1 METTSASAMLSAL
14 AQETRL
20 ELFRMLGAR
29 GASGMAAGEIA
40 GRLRIPASTASFHL
54 TAMER
59 AGLLQ
64 ATRQG
69 RSVIYAVRQV
79 ALRALVAFLTEPLG
93 QAPPGVGAD
102 LAAMLPAPGPG
113 HTGTGLQPAFN
124 VLFLC
129 TANAARS
136 IMAEAI
142 LNRAGAGRFNAYSA
156 GSAPASGPNPAVI
169 ARLAALGHD
178 TARLRSK
185 SWTEFTGLQAPRMD
199 FVIALC
205 DTLDGQICPD
215 FGQRALTGS
224 WPLPDPAK
232 FSGSPAEQATMLNEL
247 YASLLR
253 RISIFINLPF
263 STLDRLAAQ
272 RRLDELGDAVGA

>member
-1 METTSASAMLSAL
+1 MLSAL

-20 ELFRMLGAR
+20 ELFRMLGAQ
-29 GASGMAAGEIA
+29 GATGMAAGDIA
-40 GRLRIPASTASFHL
+40 ASLRIPASTASFHL

-64 ATRQG
+64 ATRRG
-69 RSVIYAVRQV
+69 RHVIYAVRHF
-79 ALRALVAFLTEPLG
+79 ALRELMAFLAEPMG
-93 QAPPGVGAD
+93 EAVPGTRED
-102 LAAMLPAPGPG
+102 IAAMLPAPAA
-113 HTGTGLQPAFN
+113 TGLQPAFN

-142 LNRAGAGRFNAYSA
+142 LNRVGAGRFNAYSA
-156 GSAPASGPNPAVI
+156 GSAPARNPNPTVI

-178 TARLRSK
+178 TSRLRSK
-185 SWTEFTGLQAPRMD
+185 AWDEFTGHQAPRMD

-205 DTLDGQICPD
+205 DTLDDQACPD
-215 FGQRALTGS
+215 FGHRALTCS

-232 FSGSPAEQATMLNEL
+232 FGGGPVEQATMLNEL

-253 RISIFINLPF
+253 RVLIFINLPF
-263 STLDRLAAQ
+263 STLDRLAVQ
-272 RRLDELGDAVGA
+272 RRMDELGDAVRA

>member
-1 METTSASAMLSAL
+1 MEIDSATAMLSAL

-20 ELFRMLGAR
+20 ELFRMLGAQ
-29 GASGMAAGEIA
+29 GATGLAAGDIA
-40 GRLRIPASTASFHL
+40 HRLKIPASTASFHL

-69 RSVIYAVRQV
+69 RSVIYAVRHFAV
-79 ALRALVAFLTEPLG
+79 RELMAFLAEPLG
-93 QAPPGVGAD
+93 ETLPGMRED
-102 LAAMLPAPGPG
+102 IAAMLPAPAIAWM
-113 HTGTGLQPAFN
+113 QPAFN

-142 LNRAGAGRFNAYSA
+142 LNRVGAGRFNAYSA
-156 GSAPASGPNPAVI
+156 GSAPASGPNPIVI

-178 TARLRSK
+178 TASLRSK
-185 SWTEFTGLQAPRMD
+185 RWDDFARREAPRMD

-205 DTLDGQICPD
+205 DTLDGQACPD
-215 FGQRALTGS
+215 FGQRAITCS

-232 FSGSPAEQATMLNEL
+232 FGGSPVEQATMLNEL

-253 RISIFINLPF
+253 RILIFINLPF
-263 STLDRLAAQ
+263 SALDRLAVQ
-272 RRLDELGDAVGA
+272 RRMDELGNAVRA